1 MGWSNLKERDRII
14 VALDC
19 SADEAVTLGEQ
30 LAGHA
35 KWVKVGMTLYY
46 AVGPAIVRT
55 FHELGFKVF
64 VDLKLHD
71 IPHQVQGAANSVAAA
86 GADLLTVHASG
97 GVDMMEGAVRGAA
110 RAARDAGEEPPIIC
124 GITVLTSM
132 DKAALESIGI
142 DAEPLEQ
149 VKRLASLAQKSGLS
163 GVVCSPQEAAAM
175 RELLGPDAAIVTP
188 GVRPTGAALGDQS
201 RVASPAQAFQQGASH
216 IVIGRPITQAA
227 DPVQAFEDIVTSL

>member
-1 MGWSNLKERDRII
+1 MTWSNLCERDRIM

-19 SADEAVTLGEQ
+19 EAGEAVTLGEQ

-55 FHELGFKVF
+55 FHDLGFKVF

-71 IPHQVQGAANSVAAA
+71 IPHQVQGAAHSVAAA

-97 GVDMMEGAVRGAA
+97 GVCMMQAAMRGAA
-110 RAARDAGEEPPIIC
+110 RAAREAGGDTPLVC

-132 DKAALESIGI
+132 DCETLGSVGVQ
-142 DAEPLEQ
+142 AEPLEQ
-149 VKRLASLAQKSGLS
+149 VRRLAMLAQEAGLS
-163 GVVCSPQEAAAM
+163 GVVCSPQEAAAL
-175 RELLGPDAAIVTP
+175 RELLGEDAVIVTP
-188 GVRPTGAALGDQS
+188 GVRPQGAALGDQS
-201 RVASPAQAFQQGASH
+201 RVASPAQAFAAGASH
-216 IVIGRPITQAA
+216 LVIGRPITQA
-227 DPVQAFEDIVTSL
+227 PNPLQAFESIVASL